1 MLNTA
6 SQTVESLSIKMDQA
20 AMFPEYLVVIALK
33 GVGTSL
39 GPQLIAEIG
48 DVTSSPPGVL
58 TIFSVVDRQSKSDSN
73 QHVQKSVRTTIK
85 LSKFTKNTFS
95 DYSFFAFITDRYE
108 NAFLGKS
115 KEN

>member
-1 MLNTA
+1 MLKQQAIAMLNTA

-48 DVTSSPPGVL
+48 DVTSPPQVCLPSFPLLTDKVRVIPINMSRKVYVL
-58 TIFSVVDRQSKSDSN
+58 Q
-73 QHVQKSVRTTIK
+73 
-85 LSKFTKNTFS
+85 
-95 DYSFFAFITDRYE
+95 
-108 NAFLGKS
+108 
-115 KEN
+115 